1 MLIRLVITLVAV
13 YGALLLLLFLF
24 QPRLLFLPGVPGR
37 SLTATPADSGL
48 DFESV
53 ELETSDGET
62 LHGWWIPHQRARGV
76 VLFHHGNAGNISH
89 RLESL
94 RIFHG
99 LGLSVLIYDYRG
111 YGRSTGKPSE
121 SGLAHD
127 AEAAWKWLVEERGIA
142 PERIVLFG
150 RSMGAAV
157 AARLARD
164 VGAAGLIVESAF
176 TSVPDIGAELYWWLP
191 VRWLSRLQFATADY
205 VADADMPVLVI
216 HSSEDEIIPFEHGR
230 RIHEAAPEPKTLME
244 IHGDHNTGF
253 LISGERYRRGLDAFV
268 DRHLD
273 RGSDP

>member
-37 SLTATPADSGL
+37 SLTSTPTDSGL

-53 ELETSDGET
+53 TLETVDGET
-62 LHGWWIPHQRARGV
+62 LYGWWIPHQRARAV

-94 RIFHG
+94 RIFHD

-121 SGLAHD
+121 SGLARD
-127 AEAAWKWLVEERGIA
+127 AEGAWNWLVEERGIA
-142 PERIVLFG
+142 PESIVLFG

-205 VADADMPVLVI
+205 VADARMPVLVI
-216 HSSEDEIIPFEHGR
+216 HSSEDEIIAFEHAR
-230 RIHEAAPEPKTLME
+230 RIHEAAPEPKTLLE

-253 LISGERYRRGLDAFV
+253 LISGERYRNGLDAFL

-273 RGSDP
+273 LGSSL